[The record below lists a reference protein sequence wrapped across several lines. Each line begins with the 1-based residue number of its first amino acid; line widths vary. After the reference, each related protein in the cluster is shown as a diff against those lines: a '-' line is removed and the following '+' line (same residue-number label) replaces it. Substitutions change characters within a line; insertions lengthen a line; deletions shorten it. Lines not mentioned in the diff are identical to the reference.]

1 MKNTSAPFS
10 LTHRMASQVCEIAE
24 VVGALQLHTVCPLVA
39 SPDSDER
46 ISSIQSLLAL
56 EHTTLESGQI
66 RSMCQGLSFPNLER
80 VSQLV
85 RNLAMLFSQLPTI
98 DATSVDELL
107 SAHAHLL
114 AGISQ
119 APGEFRR
126 SNDVSNNGS
135 LQCQVVSYHGVSTP
149 MHRLFAWFQ
158 ESKPHSLIASCV
170 VHYEI
175 RRLSPFLEGNE
186 ILALLWQKQ
195 MLGMWYPNLASLSLE
210 SMLCADI
217 AGYEREL
224 TKAIAREEAASFIE
238 FLLAIIFKAITTWE
252 SRLSQGLQPEIQE
265 QTQVQAQVELSANT
279 QVKRRTKTQEKI
291 LQLLGAEP
299 RLTLK
304 QVAEQLDV
312 AISTVERA
320 AADLK
325 KADKLRFNGPRK
337 KGYWEVL
344 PD

>member
-98 DATSVDELL
+98 DTTSVDGLL
-107 SAHAHLL
+107 SAHAHLS

-135 LQCQVVSYHGVSTP
+135 LQCQVVSYHGVSTR

-158 ESKPHSLIASCV
+158 ESKIHPLIASCA

-175 RRLSPFLEGNE
+175 RRLCPFLEGNE

-195 MLGMWYPNLASLSLE
+195 MLGFWHPSLISLPLE
-210 SMLCADI
+210 SLLVADI

-238 FLLAIIFKAITTWE
+238 FLLAIIFKALTAWE
-252 SRLSQGLQPEIQE
+252 PQLPQGLQSEIQV

-291 LQLLGAEP
+291 LQLLRAEP
-299 RLTLK
+299 HLTLK
-304 QVAEQLDV
+304 QVAEQLEV

-325 KADKLRFNGPRK
+325 KANKLRFSGPRK
-337 KGYWEVL
+337 NGCWEVL
-344 PD
+344 LD

>member
-119 APGEFRR
+119 ALGEFRR

>member
-10 LTHRMASQVCEIAE
+10 LTHRVASQVCEIAE
-24 VVGALQLHTVCPLVA
+24 VVGALQLQKVGRQVA
-39 SPDSDER
+39 SPDSDDHIR
-46 ISSIQSLLAL
+46 SIQSLLAL

-85 RNLAMLFSQLPTI
+85 RNLEMLFSQLPTI

-119 APGEFRR
+119 ALGEFRR

-158 ESKPHSLIASCV
+158 ETKIHPLIASCV
-170 VHYEI
+170 VHYQI
-175 RRLSPFLEGNE
+175 RRLCPFLEGNE

-195 MLGMWYPNLASLSLE
+195 MLGLWYPSLTSLPLE
-210 SMLCADI
+210 SLLVADI
-217 AGYEREL
+217 TGYEREL
-224 TKAIAREEAASFIE
+224 TKAIAREDTASLIE
-238 FLLAIIFKAITTWE
+238 FLLAIIFKAVTTWE
-252 SRLSQGLQPEIQE
+252 SLPSQGLQPEI
-265 QTQVQAQVELSANT
+265 QVQAQVELSANT

-291 LQLLGAEP
+291 LQLLGADP

-304 QVAEQLDV
+304 QVAEQLEV

-325 KADKLRFNGPRK
+325 KANKLRFSGPRK
-337 KGYWEVL
+337 KGCWEVL

>member
-1 MKNTSAPFS
+1 MADMKNTSAPLS

-66 RSMCQGLSFPNLER
+66 RAMCQGISLPELER

-85 RNLAMLFSQLPTI
+85 HNLAMLFRLLPTI
-98 DATSVDELL
+98 DAISVEGLL

-114 AGISQ
+114 AEVSQ
-119 APGEFRR
+119 VPGAFRR
-126 SNDVSNNGS
+126 SNSVLHHGS
-135 LQCQVVSYHGVSTP
+135 LQNPVPSYHGVSTP

-158 ESKPHSLIASCV
+158 ESKPHPLIASCV

-175 RRLSPFLEGNE
+175 RRLCPFLEGNE

-195 MLGMWYPNLASLSLE
+195 TLGLWHPSLTSLPLE
-210 SMLCADI
+210 SLLVADI

-224 TKAIAREEAASFIE
+224 TKAIAREDAASFIE
-238 FLLAIIFKAITTWE
+238 FLLAIIFKALPVWE
-252 SRLSQGLQPEIQE
+252 PQLSQGLQPEIQ
-265 QTQVQAQVELSANT
+265 VQARVEFSANT

-291 LQLLGAEP
+291 LQLLGADP

-304 QVAEQLDV
+304 QVAEQLEV

-325 KADKLRFNGPRK
+325 KANKLRFNGPRK

>member
-1 MKNTSAPFS
+1 MKNKSAPFS
-10 LTHRMASQVCEIAE
+10 LTHWMASQVCEIAE
-24 VVGALQLHTVCPLVA
+24 VVGALQLQKVGPQVA
-39 SPDSDER
+39 SPDFDDHIR
-46 ISSIQSLLAL
+46 SIQSLLAL

-66 RSMCQGLSFPNLER
+66 RSMCQRLSFPNLER

-85 RNLAMLFSQLPTI
+85 LNLAMLFSQLPTI
-98 DATSVDELL
+98 DATSVGGLL

-119 APGEFRR
+119 GPGEFRR

-149 MHRLFAWFQ
+149 MHRLFVWFQ
-158 ESKPHSLIASCV
+158 ETKIHPLIASCV

-175 RRLSPFLEGNE
+175 RRLCPFLEGNE

-195 MLGMWYPNLASLSLE
+195 MLGLWHPSLTSLPLE
-210 SMLCADI
+210 SLLVADI

-224 TKAIAREEAASFIE
+224 TKAIAREDAASFIE

-252 SRLSQGLQPEIQE
+252 SRLSQGLQPEIQV
-265 QTQVQAQVELSANT
+265 QAQVQAQVELSANT

-320 AADLK
+320 ASDLK
-325 KADKLRFNGPRK
+325 KANKLRFSGPRK

>member
-10 LTHRMASQVCEIAE
+10 LTHRVASQVCEIAE
-24 VVGALQLHTVCPLVA
+24 VVGALQLQKVGRLVA
-39 SPDSDER
+39 SPDSDDHIR
-46 ISSIQSLLAL
+46 SIQSLLAL
-56 EHTTLESGQI
+56 EHTTLKSGQI
-66 RSMCQGLSFPNLER
+66 RSMCQGLSFPNLEL

-85 RNLAMLFSQLPTI
+85 RNLEMLFSQLPTI
-98 DATSVDELL
+98 DVTSVDGLL

-158 ESKPHSLIASCV
+158 ETKIHPLIASCL
-170 VHYEI
+170 VHYQI
-175 RRLSPFLEGNE
+175 RRLCPFLEGNE

-195 MLGMWYPNLASLSLE
+195 MLGLWHPSLTSLPFE
-210 SMLCADI
+210 SLLVADI

-224 TKAIAREEAASFIE
+224 TKAIACEDAARFIE
-238 FLLAIIFKAITTWE
+238 FLLAIILKALTAWE
-252 SRLSQGLQPEIQE
+252 PQLPQGLQSEIQV

-291 LQLLGAEP
+291 LQLLRAAP

-312 AISTVERA
+312 ALSTVERA

-325 KADKLRFNGPRK
+325 KANKLRFSGPRK
-337 KGYWEVL
+337 NGCWEVL